1 MLEQTVAKRRK
12 VIFAIAM
19 PVLLELVMGT
29 LFGMV
34 DMIMLGNSGTG
45 AGITASIAAI
55 GITNQYLFIGL
66 SLASALT
73 TGATA
78 MIARYIG
85 AGRDDK
91 IESVL
96 RHILILTLAF
106 IAIPIT
112 IFGFLNTDAIMRFI
126 GAEQDTIQVGRMYF
140 QVVIIG
146 FTFQAINFA
155 VFAAMRGA
163 QDTKSPMR
171 INLVANAVNVV
182 GNAILIYGLFG
193 FPRLGVTGAGISTA
207 CSQIVAFVLAMRY
220 LLAGKQKVKLSRM
233 QFAFDRNIL
242 YNLVKIGVPAAIEQ
256 VLFRVGILLYVRT
269 VAGLGTTVYATH
281 QLSLNILMLSFT
293 IGQAFG
299 TAASTLTGRSLGM
312 DDPDLAE
319 RYILESKNYGVILSI
334 FVALGFFFF
343 SPTIMRLYTSDPE
356 IILLASG
363 VLKII
368 AFIQPFQSSQF
379 ILAGGLRGAGDTM
392 WTLVSTGIGVL
403 VVRNVAAWGLVNV
416 LQMGLTG
423 AWIALIFDQLIRWI
437 LITWRMRSGKWKY
450 ISLR

>member
-1 MLEQTVAKRRK
+1 MEQTVAKRRK

>member
-1 MLEQTVAKRRK
+1 MEQTVAKRRK

-368 AFIQPFQSSQF
+368 AFIQPLQSSQF